1 MTDRLL
7 AALVLAALHAAL
19 APAAATAQAPGVRG
33 TLIITNK
40 SAATASLV
48 DLATARV
55 VAELPTGAGPHEVAA
70 SADGRTAVVTD
81 YGAQTGGSTL
91 TVIDVAGR
99 RVARTVDLGRHT
111 RPHGIAW
118 MPGDSLV
125 AVTSEASR
133 HVVLVRVADGAIVR
147 EIGTGHPASHMLAVT
162 ADGRRIYTGNI
173 SAATVSELD
182 ANTGAHLRSL
192 ATPPQPEAI
201 GVTPD
206 GAEVWVGSN
215 SQGLV
220 SVVRTSDG
228 QVTTAASGFGW
239 PYRIL
244 FTPDRRRV
252 LLPDFRGNELRVL
265 DASSH
270 AELARLPFGSG
281 GPQGITLTP
290 DGRTAFLSLSQEGRV
305 AIIDLGQLRVAGYVP
320 AGPTPDGVAYSR
332 LELR

>member
-1 MTDRLL
+1 MTRRF
-7 AALVLAALHAAL
+7 AALLFLVPASAL
-19 APAAATAQAPGVRG
+19 AQAPGVRG
-33 TLIITNK
+33 TLIVTNK
-40 SAATASLV
+40 STATASLI
-48 DLATARV
+48 DLASARV

-81 YGAQTGGSTL
+81 YGAQSGGNTL
-91 TVIDVAGR
+91 TVIDVPGR

-133 HVVLVRVADGAIVR
+133 HVILVRVADGAIVR
-147 EIGTGHPASHMLAVT
+147 EIPTGHPASHMLAVT
-162 ADGRRIYTGNI
+162 ADGRRIFTGNI
-173 SAATVSELD
+173 AAATVSELD
-182 ANTGAHLRSL
+182 VAAGAHVRTF

-220 SVVRTSDG
+220 SVVRTGDG
-228 QVTTAASGFGW
+228 QVTTAATGFGW

-252 LLPDFRGNELRVL
+252 LLPDYRGGELRVL
-265 DASSH
+265 DASTR
-270 AELARLPFGSG
+270 AEVARLAFASG

-290 DGRTAFLSLSQEGRV
+290 DGRTAFLSLSEESRV
-305 AIIDLGQLRVAGYVP
+305 AIIDLGQLRVAGHVP
-320 AGPTPDGVAYSR
+320 AGATPDGVAYSR
-332 LELR
+332 VELR